1 MVSQSQHQL
10 FKLFQYIFNSI
21 NQKVDLSAGFENNTT
36 TYIVSSK
43 SIIFMDY
50 KILKVFLIDLK

>member
-1 MVSQSQHQL
+1 ML
-10 FKLFQYIFNSI
+10 FYYIFNSI
-21 NQKVDLSAGFENNTT
+21 SQKVDLSAGFENNTT

-43 SIIFMDY
+43 SIIFMDC